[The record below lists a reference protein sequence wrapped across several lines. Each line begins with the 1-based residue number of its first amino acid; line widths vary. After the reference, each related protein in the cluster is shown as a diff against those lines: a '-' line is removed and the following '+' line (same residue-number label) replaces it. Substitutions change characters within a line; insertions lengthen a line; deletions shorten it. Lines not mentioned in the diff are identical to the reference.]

1 MSMGKDEPDL
11 GKAILKRELHYEN
24 FQEGIEKFY
33 FTVVSIIE
41 DAGYKINKTEDQFLT
56 SPGSAQWQVFEQRKS
71 VQQEKAS
78 QYLANI
84 GRMTK
89 DMMVLYRELKIQDE
103 RLGFY
108 KESEKGSEAAEVS
121 LKSLWID
128 LVEGGSK
135 NPSSVFGLAQQV
147 GFVTLPDLFFRL
159 NPQTVEEVDKQVN
172 KIETNTQVKNV
183 LKRKLTQYVRWKER
197 TYQEL
202 TTRRHFNIK
211 YLAQHFDVIKMYLEW
226 VKPYLKNIKNLTQQS
241 KKGKNYQ
248 LLQTSESA
256 ISDIEIVA
264 KREDIDAVTK
274 YKYVFPLIRIKF
286 HHRTRPVMA
295 YQGHEY
301 SKGAIQLGRI
311 ECEIEGFAVT
321 NKEYELYLK
330 KKEGEIL
337 DILSSVDESMKAF
350 LSDDNSKKDFEAYL
364 AEARLEEVE
373 VKNNVEKKSTNFD
386 MFKIKRRTNK
396 SKKKNKDEIK
406 KEKEERYVK
415 FINDYRK
422 KDSGSK
428 GVSKSN
434 LSKLRKSHKLS
445 VSEAGTES
453 SQYEQDRDLAKEKA
467 ESNVEGVIDVLKIKY
482 GMIRNE

>member
-1 MSMGKDEPDL
+1 MGKDEPDL

-226 VKPYLKNIKNLTQQS
+226 VKPYVKNVKNLTQKVDKYRLCYYEEKSISNQRRS
-241 KKGKNYQ
+241 LQWNLRNYR
-248 LLQTSESA
+248 TSH
-256 ISDIEIVA
+256 
-264 KREDIDAVTK
+264 T
-274 YKYVFPLIRIKF
+274 F
-286 HHRTRPVMA
+286 
-295 YQGHEY
+295 
-301 SKGAIQLGRI
+301 
-311 ECEIEGFAVT
+311 
-321 NKEYELYLK
+321 
-330 KKEGEIL
+330 
-337 DILSSVDESMKAF
+337 
-350 LSDDNSKKDFEAYL
+350 
-364 AEARLEEVE
+364 
-373 VKNNVEKKSTNFD
+373 
-386 MFKIKRRTNK
+386 
-396 SKKKNKDEIK
+396 
-406 KEKEERYVK
+406 
-415 FINDYRK
+415 
-422 KDSGSK
+422 
-428 GVSKSN
+428 
-434 LSKLRKSHKLS
+434 
-445 VSEAGTES
+445 
-453 SQYEQDRDLAKEKA
+453 
-467 ESNVEGVIDVLKIKY
+467 
-482 GMIRNE
+482 

>member
-1 MSMGKDEPDL
+1 MDKNKPVL
-11 GKAILKRELHYEN
+11 GKSIIKKEIHYEN

-33 FTVVSIIE
+33 FTIVDIIE
-41 DAGYKINKTEDQFLT
+41 DMGYEINKTEDQFLT
-56 SPGSAQWQVFEQRKS
+56 SPGSAQWEVFEKRKS
-71 VQQEKAS
+71 IQQDKAS

-108 KESEKGSEAAEVS
+108 KESDKGSDSAELS

-135 NPSSVFGLAQQV
+135 NPSSVLGLAQQV

-159 NPQTVEEVDKQVN
+159 NPKKVDEVDKQVN
-172 KIETNTQVKNV
+172 KVETNTQVKNV
-183 LKRKLTQYVRWKER
+183 LKRKLTQYVQWRER

-202 TTRRHFNIK
+202 ITRRHFNIK

-226 VKPYLKNIKNLTQQS
+226 VKPYVKNVKNLTQKVDKS
-241 KKGKNYQ
+241 KNYQ
-248 LLQTSESA
+248 LLQTSESS

-264 KREDIDAVTK
+264 KAKNIDAVTE
-274 YKYVFPLIRIKF
+274 YKYVFPVIMVKF

-295 YQGHEY
+295 YQGQEY

-311 ECEIEGFAVT
+311 ECDIEGYSVT
-321 NKEYELYLK
+321 QEEYEKYLS
-330 KKEGEIL
+330 KKEGEVLEIL
-337 DILSSVDESMKAF
+337 ASVDESMRAF
-350 LSDDNSKKDFEAYL
+350 LSDSKSKEDFEAYL
-364 AEARLEEVE
+364 SEARGKEDET
-373 VKNNVEKKSTNFD
+373 VKINKKTSIFD
-386 MFKIKRRTNK
+386 IFKIKLPKRSK
-396 SKKKNKDEIK
+396 SKRSK
-406 KEKEERYVK
+406 KEFNN

-422 KDSGSK
+422 SDNKSKKD
-428 GVSKSN
+428 VSKST
-434 LSKLRKSHKLS
+434 LSKLRKKHKLS
-445 VSEAGTES
+445 VSDAKKES
-453 SQYEQDRDLAKEKA
+453 KHYEKDRNLAKNEA
-467 ESNVEGVIDVLKIKY
+467 ESGVDGLITVLKIKY

>member
-1 MSMGKDEPDL
+1 MSMKKTKPKLADKPIVKNE
-11 GKAILKRELHYEN
+11 IHYEN

-33 FTVVSIIE
+33 FTIVDIIE
-41 DAGYKINKTEDQFLT
+41 DMGYTINKTEDQFLT
-56 SPGSAQWQVFEQRKS
+56 SPGSAQWQVFEQRKA

-108 KESEKGSEAAEVS
+108 KESDKGSDSAELS

-135 NPSSVFGLAQQV
+135 NPSSVLGLAHQV
-147 GFVTLPDLFFRL
+147 GFITLPDLFFRL
-159 NPQTVEEVDKQVN
+159 NPKTSDEVDKQVN
-172 KIETNTQVKNV
+172 KVETNTQVKNV
-183 LKRKLTQYVRWKER
+183 LKRKLTQYVHWKER

-226 VKPYLKNIKNLTQQS
+226 VKPYLKNVKHLTQQS
-241 KKGKNYQ
+241 EKGKAYQ
-248 LLQTSESA
+248 LLQTSESS

-264 KREDIDAVTK
+264 KAKDIDAVTE
-274 YKYVFPLIRIKF
+274 YKHVFPIIMIKF

-311 ECEIEGFAVT
+311 ECEIEGYAVT
-321 NKEYELYLK
+321 QTEYEDYLK
-330 KKEGEIL
+330 AKEGEVL
-337 DILSSVDESMKAF
+337 EILSSVDKSMSVF
-350 LSDDNSKKDFEAYL
+350 LSDKNSKEDFEAYL
-364 AEARLEEVE
+364 AEARNKNEES
-373 VKNNVEKKSTNFD
+373 KTDEKKKSGLLE
-386 MFKIKRRTNK
+386 MFKIKRRSKNKSDAGSKDNEEEKISEFIIDYRKADSK
-396 SKKKNKDEIK
+396 SKKDI
-406 KEKEERYVK
+406 
-415 FINDYRK
+415 
-422 KDSGSK
+422 
-428 GVSKSN
+428 SKST
-434 LSKLRKSHKLS
+434 LSKLRKKHKLS
-445 VSEAGTES
+445 VSVANKES
-453 SQYEQDRDLAKEKA
+453 AQYEKDRDLAKDQA
-467 ESNVEGVIDVLKIKY
+467 ENGVNELITVLKIKY